1 MQRRG
6 AKTPRAHRGDCMKL
20 WKGERMPKM
29 FRKGSAVF
37 IIAMLVIPVIW
48 FIIFYLIVNINS
60 IVMAFKTITG
70 IDDFGQVTFAWS
82 LENFVSVFHNLGVE
96 GSELQVATINSLKYS
111 ALNIFL
117 IIPLTYFFS
126 YFLYKKLLFH
136 KFFRVLF
143 YLPSIISAVTMVII
157 FKNLI
162 GFGGPI
168 YELAK
173 ALGLQLPPLLT
184 SSRYATPT
192 IMVYCVWVGF
202 GVNLILYQG
211 AMGRIPE
218 EIIDAGRIDGVSWW
232 RELFCIVTPMIWSTI
247 SMTLILAVTGLF
259 TVNVPILVFGTGGAY
274 DTWTISYYIFTRVQS
289 QSSGALNY
297 PAAIGVF
304 FTIISLPIV
313 FGFRWIMNKF
323 DPKVEY

>member
-1 MQRRG
+1 
-6 AKTPRAHRGDCMKL
+6 
-20 WKGERMPKM
+20 MPKM

-173 ALGLQLPPLLT
+173 ALGLQLP
-184 SSRYATPT
+184 RY
-192 IMVYCVWVGF
+192 
-202 GVNLILYQG
+202 
-211 AMGRIPE
+211 
-218 EIIDAGRIDGVSWW
+218 
-232 RELFCIVTPMIWSTI
+232 
-247 SMTLILAVTGLF
+247 
-259 TVNVPILVFGTGGAY
+259 
-274 DTWTISYYIFTRVQS
+274 
-289 QSSGALNY
+289 
-297 PAAIGVF
+297 
-304 FTIISLPIV
+304 
-313 FGFRWIMNKF
+313 
-323 DPKVEY
+323 

>member
-1 MQRRG
+1 
-6 AKTPRAHRGDCMKL
+6 MKL

-29 FRKGSAVF
+29 LRKGSAVF

-259 TVNVPILVFGTGGAY
+259 TVNVPILIFGTGGAY

>member
-1 MQRRG
+1 MELFKRE
-6 AKTPRAHRGDCMKL
+6 K
-20 WKGERMPKM
+20 MPKT
-29 FRKGSAVF
+29 FRKGSVIF
-37 IIAMLVIPVIW
+37 IISMLIISIVW
-48 FIIFYLIVNINS
+48 FIVFYLIVNINS
-60 IVMAFKTITG
+60 IIMAFRTITG
-70 IDDFGQVTFAWS
+70 IDDYGRITMVWS
-82 LENFVSVFHNLGVE
+82 LENFALVFHDLGVQ
-96 GSELQVATINSLKYS
+96 GSELQVAMINSLKYS
-111 ALNIFL
+111 GLNILF
-117 IIPLTYFFS
+117 ITPLTYFFS
-126 YFLYKKLLFH
+126 YFLYKKILFH

-168 YELAK
+168 YELAE
-173 ALGLQLPPLLT
+173 ALGTNLPPLLT
-184 SSRYATPT
+184 SARYATST

-218 EIIDAGRIDGVSWW
+218 EVIDAGRIDGVSWW
-232 RELFCIVTPMIWSTI
+232 RELFCIITPMVWSTI

-259 TVNVPILVFGTGGAY
+259 TVNVPILIFGTGGAY
-274 DTWTISYYIFTRVQS
+274 DTWTIAFYIFARVQS

-313 FGFRWIMNKF
+313 FGFRWIMNKV